1 MKKIAFL
8 LVIAIFMISCK
19 GGRKTISATSVRETT
34 GKNPSK
40 ETTTPRKE
48 APAHK
53 KADQIIKTA
62 RSYVG
67 TSYKYGGTTRAGI
80 DCSGLT
86 CASYKSVEVT
96 LPRVANDQSNAGKSV
111 KLDELQKGDL
121 VFFTDKKGNKKIT
134 HVGIVTEVKNDGS
147 AKFIHA
153 STKLGVV
160 ETDLFS
166 SYYKPLIVKA
176 VRIL

>member
-1 MKKIAFL
+1 VKKILFVLAAA
-8 LVIAIFMISCK
+8 VIMISCK
-19 GGRKTISATSVRETT
+19 GGRKTSSTSSPEEKK
-34 GKNPSK
+34 GNPKK
-40 ETTTPRKE
+40 ESSSN
-48 APAHK
+48 K
-53 KADQIIKTA
+53 KAEQVIKAA

-67 TSYKYGGTTRAGI
+67 TAYKYGGTSRAGI

-86 CASYKSVEVT
+86 CASYKVIDVN
-96 LPRVANDQSNAGKSV
+96 LPRIANDQSTFGKTV

-121 VFFTDKKGNKKIT
+121 IFFTDKKGGKKIT
-134 HVGIVTEVKNDGS
+134 HVGMVTEVKSDGT

-166 SYYKPLIVKA
+166 NYYKPLIVKA
-176 VRIL
+176 VRVL

>member
-1 MKKIAFL
+1 VKKILVTL
-8 LVIAIFMISCK
+8 LVAGLILSCK
-19 GGRKTISATSVRETT
+19 GGRKATTSSNEQ
-34 GKNPSK
+34 K
-40 ETTTPRKE
+40 EKPKKE
-48 APAHK
+48 SSDAK
-53 KADQIIKTA
+53 KADQVIKTA

-67 TSYKYGGTTRAGI
+67 TTYKYGGTTRAGI

-86 CASYKSVEVT
+86 CASFKSIDIA
-96 LPRVANDQSNAGKSV
+96 LPRIANDQSNFGKNVSLSDI
-111 KLDELQKGDL
+111 KKGDL

-134 HVGIVTEVKNDGS
+134 HVGIITEVKSDGT

-166 SYYKPLIVKA
+166 NYYKPLIVKA
-176 VRIL
+176 VRVF